1 MAQEAKFYLLNYK
14 SRKQDGKNFIEYI
27 VKLVDADEVETV
39 YSITDYYNDENEIT
53 ETRIWRL
60 DNNALEDSFINNDSK
75 LGNKILS
82 FVTNEHFYRGDT
94 IEAMFVKE
102 QGEKLIQQYKIQ
114 LYYQLKKGA

>member
-1 MAQEAKFYLLNYK
+1 MAQEATFYLLNYK

-60 DNNALEDSFINNDSK
+60 DNNVLEDSFINNDSK

-82 FVTNEHFYRGDT
+82 FVTNEHFYRSDT
-94 IEAMFVKE
+94 LEAMGIKE
-102 QGEKLIQQYKIQ
+102 LEDQIDYHLEE
-114 LYYQLKKGA
+114 

>member
-1 MAQEAKFYLLNYK
+1 MAQEATFYLLNYK

-94 IEAMFVKE
+94 IEAMGIKE
-102 QGEKLIQQYKIQ
+102 MDDKIDYH
-114 LYYQLKKGA
+114 LEE

>member
-1 MAQEAKFYLLNYK
+1 MAQEATFYLLNYK

-94 IEAMFVKE
+94 IEAMSIKE
-102 QGEKLIQQYKIQ
+102 QYDTILSP
-114 LYYQLKKGA
+114 LKGDK